1 MDILITFLCFLAAFL
16 LIFIINT
23 IVLQAKS
30 RKLGEKKANITPEK
44 ALKYA
49 ENLGEMIRCETVSV
63 EGGFDDTEFKKLR
76 DVTEKNFP
84 LVHQKAEKLTFGD
97 DCWIYKIKGKDQSRN
112 FMVMSHHDVVAAEGE
127 WTHPGFCGE
136 VFDGAIWG
144 RGTVDTKTP
153 LFAEFQALEELLN
166 EGFIPECNLYIGSSH
181 NEEIGGDGIPLAL
194 EYFKKNG
201 IEFETILD
209 EGGAVISPPL
219 AGIKCNCAMMAVHEK
234 GRCTL
239 ELRTKDGGG
248 HKGLAASTSTPVTK
262 MASFITEVN
271 TKNVFIR
278 RLHPQVREMFLHLAP
293 YCPLPLK
300 VIFANLWFFEKILI
314 KIIPKMNA
322 QAASMLGTTATFN
335 EISMNKEEKTCYSK
349 IFLRSVD
356 EKDFKKDVEEL
367 KKVAEKYGVE
377 IIETNDNYHYR
388 PADMTHPAFEYT
400 KKCVNEIFPEVAVAP
415 YILPAGTDA
424 RHLCEICKCTIRFAP
439 IVMNDQQFASVHSEN
454 ENISVEAVGNAVA
467 FYKTYIKNYEK
478 HRGLICLKKLKRP

>member
-1 MDILITFLCFLAAFL
+1 MNSLVILLLGIPLLVLVLIAALFCIL
-16 LIFIINT
+16 VSVFIVNT
-23 IVLQAKS
+23 IMLQNKS
-30 RKLGEKKANITPEK
+30 RELGDKKENITPEQ

-49 ENLGEMIRCETVSV
+49 DDLGKMIRCETVSV
-63 EGGFDDTEFKKLR
+63 EGSFDDTEFKKLR
-76 DVTEKNFP
+76 DVMAELFP
-84 LVHQKAEKLTFGD
+84 LVHKNAEKMIFGD

-112 FMVMSHHDVVAAEGE
+112 IMVMSHHDVVAVEGE

-153 LFAEFQALEELLN
+153 LFAEFQALEELLK

-194 EYFKKNG
+194 EYFKKNN
-201 IEFETILD
+201 ITFETILD

-234 GRCTL
+234 GRCTF
-239 ELRTKDGGG
+239 ELRAKDGGG
-248 HKGLAASTSTPVTK
+248 HKGLAASTSTPVTR
-262 MASFITEVN
+262 MAAFITEVN

-335 EISMNKEEKTCYSK
+335 EISMNKGEKTCTSK
-349 IFLRSVD
+349 IFMRSVD
-356 EKDFKKDVEEL
+356 VDDFNKDVANL
-367 KKVAEKYGVE
+367 KKIAEKYGVE
-377 IIETNDNYHYR
+377 VIETEDNYHYK
-388 PADMTHPAFEYT
+388 PADLTHSAFAYT
-400 KKCVNEIFPEVAVAP
+400 EKCVNEIFPHVASAP

-424 RHLCEICKCTIRFAP
+424 RHLCEICDCTIRFAP
-439 IVMNDQQFASVHSEN
+439 IQMNDQQFASVHSEN
-454 ENISVEAVGNAVA
+454 ENMDVEAVGNSVA
-467 FYKTYIKNYEK
+467 FYKTYIKNYK
-478 HRGLICLKKLKRP
+478 